1 MTFYM
6 AEIDTSEDYETCVKR
21 LNNWAEDRLENRKI
35 GLPIG
40 LRR

>member
-1 MTFYM
+1 M
-6 AEIDTSEDYETCVKR
+6 AGIDTSEDSCVKR
-21 LNNWAEDRLENRKI
+21 LNNWAEDRLEDGKI